1 MSYIQQLI
9 DYDKDVFLSINGSN
23 SIFWDGFMW
32 IYTSTIVW
40 VPVFIVLLFVIIKNN
55 KLKETLLIIGMVVLL
70 VFLCDR
76 ISSGFFKPFFKRFRP
91 SQDPEIMYL
100 VDIVNGYRGGR
111 YGFISSHAANSF
123 GIAVF
128 TSLLFKNRAYTLAIL
143 SWAVINS
150 YSRIYLG
157 VHYTGDVICAI
168 ILGSMLGYLIYL
180 LYKYIYSKYFPRSIK
195 KKQSVVYT
203 SSGYLISDI
212 NIFLTTLFLT
222 FFFIVIIGMIVYDFN
237 YL

>member
-9 DYDKDVFLSINGSN
+9 DYDKDLFLSINGSN

-32 IYTSTIVW
+32 VYTSTIVW
-40 VPVFIVLLFVIIKNN
+40 IPLFLVMLYVIIKNN
-55 KLKETLLIIGMVVLL
+55 KLKEALLIIGMAALL

-128 TSLLFKNRAYTLAIL
+128 TCLLLKNRAYTLAIL
-143 SWAVINS
+143 SWAIINS

-168 ILGSMLGYLIYL
+168 ILGTILGYLIYL
-180 LYKYIYSKYFPRSIK
+180 LYKYIYSKKFPRLV
-195 KKQSVVYT
+195 KKQSVLYT
-203 SSGYLISDI
+203 SSGYLIFDI
-212 NIFLTTLFLT
+212 NILLTTLFLT
-222 FFFIVIIGMIVYDFN
+222 FFFIIIIGMIIYDFN